1 MFGIIQG
8 FRTIGNEA
16 FLNRGTRHGETQRA
30 FAKDVPE
37 RDLCCWPTMEINNK
51 LTGIIRGRSIELVT
65 QEEGLVTIVFRDY
78 STTRAK
84 VTGAPTTNM
93 LGELSFQSAIM
104 PPSKRLG

>member
-1 MFGIIQG
+1 
-8 FRTIGNEA
+8 
-16 FLNRGTRHGETQRA
+16 
-30 FAKDVPE
+30 
-37 RDLCCWPTMEINNK
+37 MEINNK

-78 STTRAK
+78 STMREK